1 MVRYSSLGRICAL
14 QVITG
19 KTLAE
24 TFCQMT
30 VFEQDQLDRRAIVQ
44 GRKVELGTKFGRCQV
59 QLWPRVFPGSADKCS
74 LKIVLTQFNILKI
87 ENYSAV
93 IRWLDGLVI
102 RTLNYGARGQVDG
115 RVNQ

>member
-74 LKIVLTQFNILKI
+74 LKIILTQFNILKI
-87 ENYSAV
+87 ENYSNKPV
-93 IRWLDGLVI
+93 IQLI
-102 RTLNYGARGQVDG
+102 RFIKL
-115 RVNQ
+115 